1 MDRTCVIVTK
11 NDSVKQTVVVKV
23 SFPAMY
29 PMNAAPAFEF
39 APRTTIPLELQ
50 AQVKEVPQVGG
61 IEG

>member
-1 MDRTCVIVTK
+1 VLVTH
-11 NDSVKQTVVVKV
+11 NDAVKQVVVVKV

-50 AQVKEVPQVGG
+50 AQVKEVRGLRIALVPP
-61 IEG
+61 